1 MTRPL
6 TLSFCNELLAFEGLG
21 LAEQAK
27 FCAEIGYQG
36 LEIAPETLGD
46 MPHKIGEA
54 QASSLR
60 AAVEGEGLQ
69 VTGLHWL
76 LRPYPNLS
84 ITTRDANLLVSAQET
99 LIGLLDLCAN
109 LGGTVMVHGS
119 PGQRQLEVG
128 ESSED
133 ALSRVAEFFRP
144 VAEAAGERG
153 IVYCIE
159 PLSRAETSFL
169 NTVDEAERLV
179 AKVGHHAFQT
189 MIDTSAAGQAETI
202 PVASLLRDKLKSA
215 PIGHI
220 QLNDTNRGAPGTGND
235 PFDDILKAIKESDW
249 DKPIAVEPF
258 KLIGDAKSTAAYAAA
273 TIKALWGC
281 SA

>member
-1 MTRPL
+1 MTGSPA
-6 TLSFCNELLAFEGLG
+6 LSFCNELLAYEGLS
-21 LAEQAK
+21 LAEQAG

-46 MPHKIGEA
+46 KPHKIGEA
-54 QASSLR
+54 QASRLR
-60 AAVEGEGLQ
+60 ATVEGEGLR

-76 LRPYPNLS
+76 LKPYPVLS
-84 ITTRDANLLVSAQET
+84 ITTRDAGLLASAQET
-99 LIGLLDLCAN
+99 LIALLDLCAN
-109 LGGTVMVHGS
+109 LGGSVMVHGS

-128 ESSED
+128 ETSEA
-133 ALSRVAEFFRP
+133 ALPRVAEFFRP

-159 PLSRAETSFL
+159 PLSRAETRFL

-179 AKVGHHAFQT
+179 AKVGHDAFQT
-189 MIDTSAAGQAETI
+189 MIDTSAAGQTETV
-202 PVASLLRDKLKSA
+202 PVAKLLQDKLKSA

-235 PFDDILKAIKESDW
+235 PFDDILKAIRESDW
-249 DKPIAVEPF
+249 QRPIAVEPF

-281 SA
+281 SK